1 MDWLAEAVWSPYVV
15 GVGIGLLAV
24 LTFMLS
30 DKALAC
36 STSFTRTSGM
46 VEKFF
51 RGDKVRERAYYRRF
65 SPEIDWQWMLVTGV
79 FLGAL
84 ISSLLSGSF
93 RLQWVPEL
101 WASTFGPAV
110 VPRHLTALLGGVI
123 LGFGA
128 RWANGCTSGHGISGT
143 MQMAVSSWLA
153 SIMFFAGGIAVAM
166 LMFRLV
172 GG

>member
-1 MDWLAEAVWSPYVV
+1 MSWLTEAVWSPYVV
-15 GVGIGLLAV
+15 GVGIGILAV
-24 LTFMLS
+24 VTFLLS

-46 VEKFF
+46 IEKLFA
-51 RGDKVRERAYYRRF
+51 GEKVMERAYYRKYT
-65 SPEIDWQWMLVTGV
+65 PEIDWQWMLVIGV

-93 RLQWVPEL
+93 RLQWVPGL
-101 WASTFGPAV
+101 WADTFGPAV
-110 VPRHLTALLGGVI
+110 LPRQLAAFLGGVI

-153 SIMFFAGGIAVAM
+153 SIMFFAGGITVAM
-166 LMFRLV
+166 VMFRLI